1 MKTITTA
8 VAMTA
13 RRQRQLSQ
21 LIPMDARDAFEIIN
35 ELHFYKQKLVGNCAR
50 QRNASNNLPSPPPP
64 LKTHQRP
71 HSTSHM
77 RNF

>member
-1 MKTITTA
+1 MKKITTA

-35 ELHFYKQKLVGNCAR
+35 ELHF
-50 QRNASNNLPSPPPP
+50 SNKNWLETVQDKEMPA
-64 LKTHQRP
+64 TTYHHR
-71 HSTSHM
+71 HHH
-77 RNF
+77 